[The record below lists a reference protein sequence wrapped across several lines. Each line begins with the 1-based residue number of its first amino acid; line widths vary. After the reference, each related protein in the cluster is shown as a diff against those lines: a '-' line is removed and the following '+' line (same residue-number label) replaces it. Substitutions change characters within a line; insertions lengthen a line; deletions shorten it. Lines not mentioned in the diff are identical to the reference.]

1 MKDPLT
7 YQQRFLLGAI
17 SVRRE
22 AADEA
27 RRNAT
32 EAGLQN
38 DVLTSEMWHIEA
50 DRHEAAIIA
59 AMQGLDTPLVMSSAV
74 PALRIAS

>member
-1 MKDPLT
+1 MQDSLT
-7 YQQRFLLGAI
+7 YKQRFLLGAI
-17 SVRRE
+17 SVRRD

-32 EAGLQN
+32 EASLQN
-38 DVLTSEMWHIEA
+38 DALTSEMWHVEA
-50 DRHEAAIIA
+50 DRHEAVIIA
-59 AMQGLDTPLVMSSAV
+59 AMHGLEAPLAVGAAV